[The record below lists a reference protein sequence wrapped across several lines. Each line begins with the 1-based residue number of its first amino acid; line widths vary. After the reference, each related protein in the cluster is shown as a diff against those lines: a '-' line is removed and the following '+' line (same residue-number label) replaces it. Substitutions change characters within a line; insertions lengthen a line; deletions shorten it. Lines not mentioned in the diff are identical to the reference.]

1 MAHVYS
7 PLDVWHMYM
16 DLMSVQSLAQEL
28 SGCLYSCK
36 WTRRRT
42 QGSADDA
49 QNWLYLPTIYPHD
62 SLITLHRATGS
73 QIS

>member
-1 MAHVYS
+1 MYTR
-7 PLDVWHMYM
+7 PMDVWHT
-16 DLMSVQSLAQEL
+16 LKNVMSVKSTVQDL
-28 SGCLYSCK
+28 GDCLYSCN

-62 SLITLHRATGS
+62 SLINLHRATGL

>member
-1 MAHVYS
+1 MYS
-7 PLDVWHMYM
+7 LLMYVRQAC
-16 DLMSVQSLAQEL
+16 LYVMSVQLIVQEL
-28 SGCLYSCK
+28 DGCSYSCN

-49 QNWLYLPTIYPHD
+49 KNWLYLPTIYPHD
-62 SLITLHRATGS
+62 SLISLHWATGS